1 MIGQKKEKKEKQ
13 KQAQRA
19 QLVTLTASDSPI
31 SSAFVDTEVPTQT
44 GGLRKH
50 IQYILEIAESE
61 VSSITRDFNV
71 QAQLSRQ

>member
-19 QLVTLTASDSPI
+19 QLVTLSASDSPI

-44 GGLRKH
+44 GGLRKR
-50 IQYILEIAESE
+50 IKIYIRNS
-61 VSSITRDFNV
+61 
-71 QAQLSRQ
+71 

>member
-19 QLVTLTASDSPI
+19 QLVTLSASDSPI
-31 SSAFVDTEVPTQT
+31 SSAFGDTEVPTQA

-50 IQYILEIAESE
+50 IKIYIRNS
-61 VSSITRDFNV
+61 
-71 QAQLSRQ
+71 